1 MVRQF
6 RTVEEAN
13 EFIEAQ
19 DIIINELNQDIA
31 ELNAQLENLEEKCL
45 DQVEY
50 IEELEDDLQQA
61 ELQIDGM
68 QDYIDEL
75 EVDLG

>member
-19 DIIINELNQDIA
+19 DIIINELNQDVA

-61 ELQIDGM
+61 ELQMTDT

-75 EVDLG
+75 EDDLE